1 MATLITTNVNGTL
14 TTTGTITSGGSF
26 VLPGGFTMSHPGSG
40 YASFS
45 SWVLVN
51 GHYGIYSGTN
61 GAHIYPNN
69 GSYGSW
75 RMDGSR
81 NSYQGIEF
89 GSGSNGAVCLMIHT
103 NSNITGFHNTSYDWQ
118 FYWSA
123 GTLYCFKNNYGGGTQ
138 ATVLDSSNFGT
149 WAAAASHTHSISDV
163 INLAGQLNSKL
174 GVSDKAADSELIDG
188 IDSSRIVYGSGASKI
203 SSHSNANDWRDSGFY
218 ENDGGGSNWPSS
230 TWYNSIN
237 VRHSNQGNY
246 HGFQV
251 AMSYYDNNLWF
262 RSYQG
267 SGTFQNWAY
276 AISSQNIGSQSVNY
290 ATSAGSATSS
300 TSASYASGLS
310 RYGVIYGNNWNTYNV
325 NGQFIVA
332 SAHNFTGTN
341 KPDTAYNY
349 GSTISYYNSGED
361 HYQIYVTENSVNSNN
376 KDRKMYYRS
385 GWNNSWGGWRSVVD
399 VYNSVCYIDAAVT
412 ATGDITAFS
421 DARVKENVETLEGAL
436 DKTLKLRGVSYTR
449 TDIEDKSKK
458 IGVIAQEIL
467 EVVPEVVS
475 QDENGMYAVSYGN
488 ITALLIEAIK
498 EQQKQIDKLKEII
511 DGLTK

>member
-40 YASFS
+40 YAQFS

-89 GSGSNGAVCLMIHT
+89 GSGSNGAVCLMVHT

-118 FYWSA
+118 FYWSS
-123 GTLYCFKNNYGGGTQ
+123 GTLYCFKNSYGGGTQ

-188 IDSSRIVYGSGASKI
+188 IDSSRIVYGDGDKKSTNFSDMNAYNQSSGFFFYNQPTGNPFGDWTNWINVMGNSWNNNYGFQIAHAFHNDGFAVRRVTNGSFAS
-203 SSHSNANDWRDSGFY
+203 WRTIIDSG
-218 ENDGGGSNWPSS
+218 
-230 TWYNSIN
+230 
-237 VRHSNQGNY
+237 
-246 HGFQV
+246 
-251 AMSYYDNNLWF
+251 
-262 RSYQG
+262 
-267 SGTFQNWAY
+267 
-276 AISSQNIGSQSVNY
+276 NIGSQSVNY

-310 RYGVIYGNNWNTYNV
+310 RYGIIYGNNWNTYNV

-361 HYQIYVTENSVNSNN
+361 HYQIYITENSVNSNG

-436 DKTLKLRGVSYTR
+436 GKTLKLRGVSYNR